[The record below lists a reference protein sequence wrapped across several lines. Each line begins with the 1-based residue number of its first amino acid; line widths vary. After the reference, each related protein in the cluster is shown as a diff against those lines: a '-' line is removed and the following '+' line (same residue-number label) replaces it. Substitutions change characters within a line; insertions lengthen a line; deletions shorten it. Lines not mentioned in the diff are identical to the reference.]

1 MSETSSSSGTAKI
14 STFVLMIVFIVLA
27 LSLVALALAVNAF
40 ILGEEIVAGYLLV
53 IGFIA
58 MTLSAYV
65 LLQSRRRAM
74 SMKIEKPSMMTTIE
88 CKKCGVKNVREFQRG
103 DYVFKELEPCQKCP
117 DDKMLITAIYKEVKE
132 KEKTFPF

>member
-1 MSETSSSSGTAKI
+1 MSETSSSATTKT
-14 STFVLMIVFIVLA
+14 STFVLMIVLIVLA

-58 MTLSAYV
+58 MTLSVYV
-65 LLQSRRRAM
+65 LLQSRRRVM

-88 CKKCGVKNVREFQRG
+88 CRKCGSKSVREFQRG
-103 DYVFKELEPCQKCP
+103 DYVFKELGPCQKCP
-117 DDKMLITAIYKEVKE
+117 DDKMIITAIYREVKE
-132 KEKTFPF
+132 KEKVFPF